1 MVPSWR
7 RHCLQGLWDID
18 RHNDVRMDD
27 TMIEIKLI
35 IQQVAEG
42 ETLSQDV
49 AAQTMDAIMSGDI
62 TQAQIGALVTA
73 LRIRGE
79 TIEEI
84 TGFALAMRD
93 HALKVEI
100 APDGRPLLDTCG
112 TGGDHS
118 NSFNISTTATFV
130 IGAAGVRIA
139 KHGNRAASSRCGSA
153 DLLEGLGVQVE
164 LTPEQVTECVER
176 VGIGF
181 MYAPAFHPAMR
192 YVGPTRREIGIRT
205 VFNVLGPLT
214 NPAGASHQLIGVG
227 HPEIA
232 GKLAEVLARLGSK
245 RAVLVH
251 AEEGL
256 DEVGIVGETSI
267 TEWDANRGTV
277 ESSIVTPSDFGL
289 ATGLIDDILGGDVKE
304 NVAITRAI
312 LGGEDGPRRTIT
324 LLNAGAGIY
333 AAEAAQSFAE
343 GVEMAANAIDTGAA
357 ADRLDD
363 LIRVSNDV
371 TVGREKVS

>member
-1 MVPSWR
+1 
-7 RHCLQGLWDID
+7 
-18 RHNDVRMDD
+18 
-27 TMIEIKLI
+27 MIQIKSV
-35 IQQVAEG
+35 IQAVVEG
-42 ETLSQDV
+42 ETLPRDV

-62 TQAQIGALVTA
+62 TGAQIGALVTA
-73 LRIRGE
+73 LRMRGE
-79 TIEEI
+79 SIDEI
-84 TGFALAMRD
+84 AGFASAMRD

-100 APDGRPLLDTCG
+100 ESNGRPLLDTCG

-139 KHGNRAASSRCGSA
+139 KHGNRAASSKCGSA

-164 LTPEQVTECVER
+164 LTPAQVAESVER

-232 GKLAEVLARLGSK
+232 GKLADVLARLGSK
-245 RAVLVH
+245 RAMLVH

-256 DEVGIVGETSI
+256 DEVGIVGATAV
-267 TEWDANRGTV
+267 TEWDAERGTV
-277 ESSIVTPSDFGL
+277 STSTVTPADFGL
-289 ATGLIDDILGGDVKE
+289 AAGQVEDIVGGDVGE
-304 NVAITRAI
+304 NVAITRAV
-312 LGGEDGPRRTIT
+312 LQGEDGPRRTIT
-324 LLNAGAGIY
+324 LMNAGAGIY
-333 AAEAAQSFAE
+333 AAEAAGSLEE
-343 GVEMAANAIDTGAA
+343 GIEMAARAIDSGAA
-357 ADRLDD
+357 AAKLDE
-363 LIRVSNDV
+363 LVNVTKELVSV
-371 TVGREKVS
+371 KAKAS